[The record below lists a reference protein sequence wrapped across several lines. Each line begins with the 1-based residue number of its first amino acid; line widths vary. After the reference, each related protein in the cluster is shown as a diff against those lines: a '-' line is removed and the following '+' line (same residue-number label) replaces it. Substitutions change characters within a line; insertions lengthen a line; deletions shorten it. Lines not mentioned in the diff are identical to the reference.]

1 MTPPSRRARLRAIKH
16 TRALS
21 ARRIGELTHRAPGTV
36 RQYLC
41 GALEV
46 PGDFLEL
53 LEFKLGMRA
62 VGRAP
67 MLDELADA
75 KPPRRRSGGDA
86 GSATPDAVQDSC
98 ACGDEKTTTTR
109 GR

>member
-1 MTPPSRRARLRAIKH
+1 MTAAARLSRLRAIKH
-16 TRALS
+16 TRGLS

-41 GALEV
+41 GALET
-46 PGDFLEL
+46 PDDFLEL
-53 LEFKLGMRA
+53 LEFKLSLRA
-62 VGRAP
+62 GEGA
-67 MLDELADA
+67 E
-75 KPPRRRSGGDA
+75 
-86 GSATPDAVQDSC
+86 QDSC